1 MCPTYCAY
9 CTRMRAVGPDTECVS
24 KTPFKPGLSRWNE
37 IFTYIEANPQLQDI
51 VISGGDSF
59 YIHPEHIRGIGDRLI
74 KSR

>member
-1 MCPTYCAY
+1 
-9 CTRMRAVGPDTECVS
+9 MRAVGPDTECVS